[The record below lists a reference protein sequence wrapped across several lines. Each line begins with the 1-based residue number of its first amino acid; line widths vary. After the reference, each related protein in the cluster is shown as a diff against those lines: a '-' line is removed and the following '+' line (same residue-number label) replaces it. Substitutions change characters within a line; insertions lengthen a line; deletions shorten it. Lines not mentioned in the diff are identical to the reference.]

1 MKKIILDLSQHN
13 GNVDFAT
20 LKAIGIDSVI
30 LRLGWIG
37 NRNNHTLDTKFNI
50 FYTSAK
56 HNGFK
61 VGCYIYNY
69 CNSKETLKTGID
81 WILKQIKDYKLSFE
95 LPVFLDIED
104 RTISA
109 CGKNLLTDM
118 SVEFCEEIT
127 RNGLIAGV
135 YANLN
140 WWKLYLDVEKLK
152 NYKIWLAQYTS
163 KENHSANFK
172 VDLWQYTDC
181 GKVFGVNGNVDMNY
195 CMQCKNINEK
205 EITGR
210 KTNGEIANEVIEGL
224 WGTGHKRKELLTN
237 AGYNYY
243 EIQIIVNEKL
253 KVSENTILIHH
264 VEKGETLSKIAK
276 QYNITVAEIVKLNNI
291 KNKNLIKVGQILKIK
306 E

>member
-13 GNVDFAT
+13 GYVDFAKI
-20 LKAIGIDSVI
+20 KATGIDSVI
-30 LRLGWIG
+30 LRVGWIG
-37 NRNNHTLDTKFNI
+37 NRNNHTMDSRFIQYYEL
-50 FYTSAK
+50 AK
-56 HNGFK
+56 NNGFK
-61 VGCYIYNY
+61 VGCYVYNY
-69 CNSKETLKTGID
+69 CNNLYALKNGIEWLISKIKIN
-81 WILKQIKDYKLSFE
+81 ILKFE
-95 LPVFLDIED
+95 LPVFLDMED

-118 SVEFCEEIT
+118 SVKFCEEIT

-135 YANLN
+135 YGNYN

-172 VDLWQYTDC
+172 VDLWQFTDC
-181 GKVFGVNGNVDMNY
+181 GKVSGISGNVDMSY
-195 CMQCKNINEK
+195 CLQCENVNEK

-253 KVSENTILIHH
+253 SQENLTKLHH
-264 VEKGETLSKIAK
+264 VKKGETLSKIAK
-276 QYNITVAEIVKLNNI
+276 QYNTTVCELVKLNNI
-291 KNKNLIKVGQILKIK
+291 KNKNLIKVGQILKVK
-306 E
+306 

>member
-1 MKKIILDLSQHN
+1 MKKIILDLSKHN

-20 LKAIGIDSVI
+20 LKASGIDSVI

-37 NRNNHTLDTKFNI
+37 NRNNHTMDSRFI
-50 FYTSAK
+50 QYYHGAK
-56 HNGFK
+56 NNGFK

-95 LPVFLDIED
+95 LPIFFDVED

-109 CGKNLLTDM
+109 CGKNLITDM
-118 SVEFCEEIT
+118 SVKFCEEIT

-172 VDLWQYTDC
+172 VDLWQFTDC
-181 GKVFGVNGNVDMNY
+181 GKVTGISGNVDMSY
-195 CMQCKNINEK
+195 CLHCENVNEK
-205 EITGR
+205 EITGQ
-210 KTNGEIANEVIEGL
+210 KSNEEIADEVIRGL
-224 WGTGHKRKELLTN
+224 WETGDKRKELLTN
-237 AGYNYY
+237 AGYNYND
-243 EIQIIVNEKL
+243 IQKIVNQKL
-253 KVSENTILIHH
+253 SQENLTKLHH
-264 VEKGETLSKIAK
+264 VKKGETLSKIAK
-276 QYNITVAEIVKLNNI
+276 QYNTTVPELVKLNNI
-291 KNKNLIKVGQILKIK
+291 KNKNLIKVGQILKVK
-306 E
+306 

>member
-13 GNVDFAT
+13 GYVDFEKM
-20 LKAIGIDSVI
+20 KASGIDSVI

-37 NRNNHTLDTKFNI
+37 NRNNHTMDSRFI
-50 FYTSAK
+50 QYYQGAK
-56 HNGFK
+56 NNGFK
-61 VGCYIYNY
+61 VGCYVYNY
-69 CNSKETLKTGID
+69 CINLYTLKTGID
-81 WILKQIKDYKLSFE
+81 WILKQLKDYKLSFE
-95 LPVFLDIED
+95 LPIFLDMED
-104 RTISA
+104 RTISG

-118 SVEFCEEIT
+118 SVKFCEEIT

-172 VDLWQYTDC
+172 VDLWQFTDC
-181 GKVFGVNGNVDMNY
+181 GKVSGISGNVDMSY
-195 CMQCKNINEK
+195 CLHCENVNEK

-210 KTNGEIANEVIEGL
+210 KSNEEIADEVIQGL
-224 WGTGHKRKELLTN
+224 WETGDKRKELLTN
-237 AGYNYY
+237 SGYNYND
-243 EIQIIVNEKL
+243 IQKIVNEKL
-253 KVSENTILIHH
+253 SNQNLVKLHH
-264 VEKGETLSKIAK
+264 VKKGETLSKIAK
-276 QYNITVAEIVKLNNI
+276 QYNTTVSELIKLNSI

>member
-13 GNVDFAT
+13 GYVDFEKI
-20 LKAIGIDSVI
+20 KASGIDSVI
-30 LRLGWIG
+30 LRIGWIG
-37 NRNNHTLDTKFNI
+37 NTNNHTMDSRFI
-50 FYTSAK
+50 QYYQGAK
-56 HNGFK
+56 NNGFK
-61 VGCYIYNY
+61 VGCYVYNY
-69 CNSKETLKTGID
+69 CKNLDTLKNGIE
-81 WILKQIKDYKLSFE
+81 WLIGKIKINNLKFE
-95 LPVFLDIED
+95 LPVFLDMED

-118 SVEFCEEIT
+118 SVKFCEEIT

-172 VDLWQYTDC
+172 VDLWQFTEC
-181 GKVFGVNGNVDMNY
+181 GKVTGISGNVDMSY
-195 CMQCKNINEK
+195 CLHCENVNEK
-205 EITGR
+205 EITGQ
-210 KTNGEIANEVIEGL
+210 KSNEEIADEVIQGL
-224 WGTGHKRKELLTN
+224 WETGDKRKELLTN

-264 VEKGETLSKIAK
+264 VENGETLTKIAK
-276 QYNITVAEIVKLNNI
+276 KYNTTVKKLVEINNI

-306 E
+306 